1 MYSRVHTFGKVLRL
15 VWRGVGLHE
24 GFPNAT
30 KAHLLLRAY
39 SGEGIAHL
47 LVVDFGVASKTL
59 TNFHGAKSQAE
70 SLWATLAT

>member
-1 MYSRVHTFGKVLRL
+1 MYSRVHTFGEVLGL
-15 VWRGVGLHE
+15 VWRGVGVHE

-30 KAHLLLRAY
+30 KAHFLIRAY
-39 SGEGIAHL
+39 CNEGIAHL

-70 SLWATLAT
+70 SLRTTLAA